1 MVKIRMM
8 CVQPIEVSVE
18 QYENLLVRK
27 SHARSL
33 HSRYDQNP
41 FHTEW
46 LQQFRQHHR
55 KFVNNKS
62 LFGEAIQRV
71 DANTLKAD
79 LAQPLFHVGGEH
91 DLSEYLIPEETVYD
105 LVFDPRFFNF
115 VLVYELAFALPDH
128 KLGQILTADQAD
140 VRQDDF
146 YNTLRRLMVKE
157 RDDSPLS
164 QWAVAIRQQVLDT
177 VETTCRAERRRNG
190 FKVANIGNNS
200 GNITFFV
207 DAPVSD
213 TRVKGLFLNCNANAE
228 RLLGNCTTVVDND
241 KVHYAFFSRFH
252 TIISDDPRYYYRYA
266 PIQYHIQFIWFY
278 VRYYSEIMEVLNH
291 HVMALNSQA
300 RIGSKR
306 HVIDEY
312 INKIEQLKMH
322 NENFKLAIESDNT
335 AVYAQIEGKWNIE
348 SSLANAQS
356 YVSFFKDYLER
367 AYIRKAERASQRQNH
382 ILFVISC
389 IQILG
394 LISIWSDY
402 LGLSK
407 LKHAVLGTELSHQS
421 GEYWLLHFNT
431 WLPIAL
437 FASLIALVVFAYF
450 KSD

>member
-1 MVKIRMM
+1 MITIRVM
-8 CVQPIEVSVE
+8 CVQPIEVSVD

-33 HSRYDQNP
+33 RDRYNNNP
-41 FHTEW
+41 FQTRW

-55 KFVNNKS
+55 KFVNYKS
-62 LFGEAIQRV
+62 LFSDSTSRV
-71 DANTLKAD
+71 DANLLKPD
-79 LAQPLFHVGGEH
+79 LQQPAFLVGGEH
-91 DLSEYLIPEETVYD
+91 DLSQYLLPEETVYD

-140 VRQDDF
+140 VRQDDL
-146 YNTLRRLMVKE
+146 YNTVRGLMVKE
-157 RDDSPLS
+157 QDDSPLS
-164 QWAVAIRQQVLDT
+164 EWANQIRAQVLGE
-177 VETTCRAERRRNG
+177 VEQLCRSERRRNSL
-190 FKVANIGNNS
+190 KVASIGNNS
-200 GNITFFV
+200 GNITLFV
-207 DAPVSD
+207 DASARD
-213 TRVKGLFLNCNANAE
+213 ERIKNLFLNCNANAE
-228 RLLGNCTTVVDND
+228 RLLGNRTTVVDND

-252 TIISDDPRYYYRYA
+252 TIISDDPRYYLRYA

-278 VRYYSEIMEVLNH
+278 VRYYSEIMEALNH
-291 HVMALNSQA
+291 HVLALNSRA

-322 NENFKLAIESDNT
+322 NENFKLAIESDNS
-335 AVYAQIEGKWNIE
+335 AVYAKIEGKWNIE

-407 LKHAVLGTELSHQS
+407 LQTAIMGVNHQS
-421 GEYWLLHFNT
+421 ADEWVLHINT
-431 WLPIAL
+431 WLPIGL
-437 FASLIALVVFAYF
+437 FASLISLVVFAYV
-450 KSD
+450 KRE

>member
-1 MVKIRMM
+1 MIKVRMM
-8 CVQPIEVSVE
+8 CVQPIEVSVD
-18 QYENLLVRK
+18 QYEHLLVRK
-27 SHARSL
+27 SHARAL
-33 HSRYDQNP
+33 HSRYDGNP
-41 FHTEW
+41 FQTQW

-55 KFVNNKS
+55 KFVNYKS
-62 LFGEAIQRV
+62 LFS
-71 DANTLKAD
+71 DAQVRIDPARLKTD
-79 LAQPLFHVGGEH
+79 LSLPDFRVGGEH

-115 VLVYELAFALPDH
+115 VLVYELAFGLPDH
-128 KLGQILTADQAD
+128 KLGQILTADQTD

-157 RDDSPLS
+157 RDDSIIS
-164 QWAVAIRQQVLDT
+164 DWASGIRDQVLEQ
-177 VETTCRAERRRNG
+177 VEEICRAERRRNG
-190 FKVANIGNNS
+190 KKVASIGNNS
-200 GNITFFV
+200 GNITVFV
-207 DAPVSD
+207 DAPVSNE
-213 TRVKGLFLNCNANAE
+213 RVKNLFLSCNANAE
-228 RLLGNCTTVVDND
+228 RLLGNRTTVVEND

-252 TIISDDPRYYYRYA
+252 TIVSDDPRYYYRYA

-291 HVMALNSQA
+291 HVMALNSRE

-322 NENFKLAIESDNT
+322 NENFKLAIESDNS
-335 AVYAQIEGKWNIE
+335 AVYAKIEGKWNIE

-407 LKHAVLGTELSHQS
+407 LQSAILGADLSHQS
-421 GEYWLLHFNT
+421 ATNWVLHFNT

-437 FASLIALVVFAYF
+437 FVSLIALVVFAYI
-450 KSD
+450 KRD

>member
-1 MVKIRMM
+1 MITIRVM

-18 QYENLLVRK
+18 QYEHLLVRK

-33 HSRYDQNP
+33 RDRYNDNP
-41 FHTEW
+41 FQARW

-55 KFVNNKS
+55 KFVSCKS
-62 LFGEAIQRV
+62 LLADTDLRV
-71 DANTLKAD
+71 DANLLRAD
-79 LAQPLFHVGGEH
+79 LQQPAFLVGGTH
-91 DLSEYLIPEETVYD
+91 DLSPYLLPDETVYD

-115 VLVYELAFALPDH
+115 VLVYELAFALPEH
-128 KLGQILTADQAD
+128 KLGQVLTADQAD
-140 VRQDDF
+140 VSQDDL
-146 YNTLRRLMVKE
+146 YNTVRRLMVKE
-157 RDDSPLS
+157 QDDCALS
-164 QWAVAIRQQVLDT
+164 EWANAIRAQVLDE
-177 VETTCRAERRRNG
+177 VERICRAERRRNG
-190 FKVANIGNNS
+190 QRVASIGNNS
-200 GNITFFV
+200 GNITVFV
-207 DAPVSD
+207 DASAKNE
-213 TRVKGLFLNCNANAE
+213 RVKNLFLNCNANAE
-228 RLLGNCTTVVDND
+228 RLLGNRTTVVDND

-252 TIISDDPRYYYRYA
+252 TIISDDPRYYLRYA
-266 PIQYHIQFIWFY
+266 PIQYHIQFVWFY
-278 VRYYSEIMEVLNH
+278 VRYYSEIMEALNH
-291 HVMALNSQA
+291 HVLALNSRA
-300 RIGSKR
+300 RLSSKR

-335 AVYAQIEGKWNIE
+335 AVYGKIEGKWNIE

-407 LKHAVLGTELSHQS
+407 LHSAVMGLHHQS
-421 GEYWLLHFNT
+421 ANEWVLQFNT
-431 WLPIAL
+431 WLPIGL
-437 FASLIALVVFAYF
+437 FASLVSLVVFAYI
-450 KSD
+450 KRD